1 MDMDYESFVV
11 SSARRGDQRAWRE
24 LFEAHVDA
32 VYQFCL
38 VRAGGDRD
46 RAEEITQQ
54 VFMTAATR
62 IHRFRPQR
70 GTFRLWL
77 LGIAK
82 NRDRTTAAR
91 EQRRKRHETAA
102 AQGRRQRQGP
112 GRPDTSVHEALARLP
127 HRYRK
132 VLEARYLK
140 GMAMKEIAE
149 IEGATVEATES
160 LLRRAR
166 SRFAEVYDQAQ
177 R

>member
-24 LFEAHVDA
+24 LFEAHIDD

-38 VRAGGDRD
+38 ARAAGDRD

-54 VFMTAATR
+54 VFMTAQSR
-62 IHRFRPQR
+62 IHRFRPQH

-82 NRDRTTAAR
+82 NRDRTAVAK

-102 AQGRRQRQGP
+102 AQARRQRHGP
-112 GRPDTSVHEALARLP
+112 GSPDTGVHEALARLP
-127 HRYRK
+127 YRYRK
-132 VLEARYLK
+132 VLEAKYLK

-149 IEGATVEATES
+149 IEGATVEAIES

-166 SRFAEVYDQAQ
+166 SQFAQIYEQMQ